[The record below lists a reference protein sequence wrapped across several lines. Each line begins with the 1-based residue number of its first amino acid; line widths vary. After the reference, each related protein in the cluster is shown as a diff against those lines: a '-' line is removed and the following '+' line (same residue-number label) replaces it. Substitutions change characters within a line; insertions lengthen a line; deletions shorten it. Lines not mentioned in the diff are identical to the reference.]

1 MIPASKNA
9 TIESLFAGM
18 NRRMLK
24 RHFQALHLFGA
35 DNFSR
40 VDRSRPVIVYGNH
53 SCWWDGLIE
62 FFLGRDVFG
71 VDSFLMMDEQQ
82 MSRYT
87 FFRWIGAFSVNR
99 SSGRDMIG
107 SIEYA
112 TQLFDRPNRL
122 LWMYPQGDLQPNDV
136 RPLRFHSGVVSI
148 AERLHEVQ
156 LIPLAHRYEFLME
169 QRPEAF
175 VSIGE
180 PLVITEV
187 GRRKA
192 LLGRLEAALTQLL
205 DDLRCRITTGKGRES
220 SVCLLRG
227 RRSTNVRYDRFRL
240 KNTAA

>member
-9 TIESLFAGM
+9 MIESLFAGM
-18 NRRMLK
+18 NRRMLR
-24 RHFQALHLFGA
+24 RHFHAVHLFGA
-35 DNFSR
+35 DNMKKI
-40 VDRSRPVIVYGNH
+40 DRSRPVIVYGNH

-71 VDSFLMMDEQQ
+71 LDSYLMMDEQQ

-99 SSGRDMIG
+99 SSGRNMIS

-112 TQLFDRPNRL
+112 SQLFDRPNRL
-122 LWMYPQGDLQPNDV
+122 LWIYPQGDMQPNDV
-136 RPLRFHSGVVSI
+136 RPLRFHSGMVSI
-148 AERLHEVQ
+148 AERLPSVQ
-156 LIPLAHRYEFLME
+156 LMPLAHRYEFLME

-180 PLVITEV
+180 PVLVTEV
-187 GRRKA
+187 GHRKV
-192 LLGRLEAALTQLL
+192 LLDRLERLLTQLL
-205 DDLRCRITTGKGRES
+205 DDLRCRVNAGTGREKP
-220 SVCLLRG
+220 VCLLQG

-240 KNTAA
+240 KDTAT